1 MSRLRAN
8 QITNENANGA
18 PNFPHGLTVTGVV
31 TATTSATTMSQ
42 IVVGSAVT
50 ANSQGIDV
58 TGIVTATSFK
68 GAATNLT
75 SIPAANLTGT
85 LPAISGAN
93 LTGVDSGLASIQVF
107 TSSGTWNRPSGIT
120 KVKVIVT
127 GGGGGGGGG
136 GPTWNHGQGG
146 GAGGTAIEFI
156 DVSSTASVTVTVGNA
171 GPGANWNSDATN
183 GGTSSFGSFCSATGG
198 RGGKRAGTNMYGT
211 HNTGVGSGG
220 DINLY
225 GGNGTSPGGGDDNDE
240 PAGYVGGASYWG
252 GGAEGAG
259 TNTSDAYS
267 YNAPYDALVYGAGG
281 GPGDDDQNSRGAGTA
296 GGPGVVYVEEYK

>member
-50 ANSQGIDV
+50 ANSGGIDV

-93 LTGVDSGLASIQVF
+93 LTGVDSGLASVQVF
-107 TSSGTWNRPSGIT
+107 TSDGTWTRPAGIT

-136 GPTWNHGQGG
+136 GGTWNHGAGG

-156 DVSSTASVTVTVGNA
+156 DVSSTASVSVTVGN
-171 GPGANWNSDATN
+171 GGN
-183 GGTSSFGSFCSATGG
+183 GGSHNNNGSNGNTSSFGSFCSATGG
-198 RGGKRAGTNMYGT
+198 RGGKKAATTSYT
-211 HNTGVGSGG
+211 SHNTGVGSGG

-225 GGNGTSPGGGDDNDE
+225 GGNGTSQGGG
-240 PAGYVGGASYWG
+240 
-252 GGAEGAG
+252 
-259 TNTSDAYS
+259 
-267 YNAPYDALVYGAGG
+267 
-281 GPGDDDQNSRGAGTA
+281 
-296 GGPGVVYVEEYK
+296 

>member
-18 PNFPHGLTVTGVV
+18 PNFPHGLTVTGII
-31 TATTSATTMSQ
+31 TATTTSTTMPQ

-58 TGIVTATSFK
+58 TGIVTATTVKVGS
-68 GAATNLT
+68 
-75 SIPAANLTGT
+75 
-85 LPAISGAN
+85 AISITDSAVSATRFHGDGSQ
-93 LTGVDSGLASIQVF
+93 LSGIISDSGLASIQVF

-120 KVKVIVT
+120 KVKVTVT

-136 GPTWNHGQGG
+136 GPNWNHGACGD
-146 GAGGTAIEFI
+146 AGGTAIEVI
-156 DVSSTASVTVTVGNA
+156 DVSSTASVTVTVGAA
-171 GPGANWNSDATN
+171 GPGGNWNTAGSN

-198 RGGKRAGTNMYGT
+198 RGGQKAATSMYSS

-225 GGNGTSPGGGDDNDE
+225 GGNGTSLGGGDDNDE
-240 PAGYVGGASYWG
+240 TAGHVGGSSYWG
-252 GGAEGAG
+252 SGATGAG
-259 TNTSDAYS
+259 NNTNDQYS

-281 GPGDDDQNSRGAGTA
+281 GCGDDDANSRGAGTA